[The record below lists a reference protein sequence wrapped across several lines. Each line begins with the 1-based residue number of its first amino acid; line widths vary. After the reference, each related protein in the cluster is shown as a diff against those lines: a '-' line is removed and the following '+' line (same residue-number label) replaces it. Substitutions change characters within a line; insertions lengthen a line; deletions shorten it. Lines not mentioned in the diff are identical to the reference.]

1 MIVTSDGA
9 IKKLLDI
16 FKDNPD
22 VDSISLLARWG
33 EWLRDAEQDAIKN
46 IQAPVKSFY
55 TVMHG
60 NIKEQSSDDGRQFF
74 SYEPDAKY
82 RFLVNDLEAFAKSH
96 GLKVKDLQALVSGKV
111 REVQGYRVYLQL
123 GTQSV
128 EYREPRE
135 LDEVDSKPRQWVEKK
150 SPVYSTPQEA
160 IQVDWTPDNE

>member
-22 VDSISLLARWG
+22 VDSISLLAEWG
-33 EWLRDAEQDAIKN
+33 EWLRDEEQNAIRR

-60 NIKEQSSDDGRQFF
+60 KTKGQSSDDGRQFY

-82 RFLVNDLEAFAKSH
+82 RFLVNDLEAFAKAH
-96 GLKVKDLQALVSGKV
+96 GLRANDLRALVTGKV
-111 REVQGYRVYLQL
+111 REVQGYRVYLQM

-128 EYREPRE
+128 EYREPRDLE
-135 LDEVDSKPRQWVEKK
+135 ESERKTRQWVEKK

-160 IQVDWTPDNE
+160 IQIDWIPDNE